1 MTTFF
6 VLLLVFLLITEIPS
20 YLVFGWYAT
29 KEITD
34 MVMSADLSRAELLYV
49 EQSGHTLLVCKG
61 FFISQVSGIS
71 ITSKYYIHS
80 DGKSYRVL
88 RTSELEKQIVKYY
101 EDLNSPDNFKGA

>member
-1 MTTFF
+1 MITFF
-6 VLLLVFLLITEIPS
+6 VLLLAILIVLELPS

-49 EQSGHTLLVCKG
+49 EQSGHTLLICKG

-71 ITSKYYIHS
+71 ITSKYYIS
-80 DGKSYRVL
+80 CNGENYRVL

-101 EDLNSPDNFKGA
+101 EDLNSSNNSKGA